1 MTTPVHALAP
11 AFDDRPVLASAPL
24 KAGHA
29 REELSH
35 VGDPTWDLGPAV
47 FRENARRCHVT
58 VHFDV
63 LEHADVQA
71 AMRAYLYAR
80 LNVGLPGYHPK
91 LPPASIRQA
100 FNRARRF
107 FAFARERLGRLD
119 LGRIDQALIDAY
131 ARHLRDD
138 SARRPVIVGQL
149 LQVVTD
155 LYHLRDHL
163 PGGGLG
169 FEPWAGQA
177 AARVAGYRHVREN
190 RTPRMPEELVTPLLA
205 WSLRYVTTFA
215 TDILAARVALD
226 RLEAVRARL
235 LAAERGLPDAERR
248 LRQRAR
254 LERSTDRPVA
264 PAA

>member
-1 MTTPVHALAP
+1 
-11 AFDDRPVLASAPL
+11 
-24 KAGHA
+24 
-29 REELSH
+29 
-35 VGDPTWDLGPAV
+35 
-47 FRENARRCHVT
+47 ARRCHVT

-190 RTPRMPEELVTPLLA
+190 RTPRMPEEIVTPLLA

-235 LAAERGLPDAERR
+235 L
-248 LRQRAR
+248 
-254 LERSTDRPVA
+254 
-264 PAA
+264 